1 MKNLDKIP
9 DLSQITEFKCGYSY
23 FKKDSSMEAVFVK
36 IFGNISLIVF
46 TSGKCIYSK
55 DEVNWGN
62 KTIIIQ
68 NEKLET
74 YMFTNSEWASI
85 SKVGINNEKD

>member
-1 MKNLDKIP
+1 MKSLYKIP
-9 DLSQITEFKCGYSY
+9 DLSQITEFKHGLRE
-23 FKKDSSMEAVFVK
+23 FKRDASMEAVFVK
-36 IFGNISLIVF
+36 IFGNISLNVF
-46 TSGKCIYSK
+46 TSGKCAYDK
-55 DEVNWGN
+55 TGVEWDN

-85 SKVGINNEKD
+85 EQVGNK